1 MTLCNVHKTLGY
13 MLKCKE
19 KHAEDS
25 EIITKWYKPIKTIVK
40 MFF

>member
-1 MTLCNVHKTLGY
+1 MTVCIVHKSVGY

-19 KHAEDS
+19 NLLYSS
-25 EIITKWYKPIKTIVK
+25 EIITKWYKPTKTIVK